1 MGERTEYYAIVRVGR
16 SATEADGLARRRL
29 VEENGEVVELH
40 DESVRRDLSWGPS
53 SVIVEWEHAE
63 STEELLPVS
72 EEEAEGIVE
81 RFRVTWGP
89 PPGM

>member
-1 MGERTEYYAIVRVGR
+1 MAEQVEYYAVVPPGR
-16 SATEADGLARRRL
+16 QVDAVSGLARRRY
-29 VEENGEVVELH
+29 VDNGIV
-40 DESVRRDLSWGPS
+40 DESLRRDLSWGPTS
-53 SVIVEWEHAE
+53 AIHSWHRAE
-63 STEELLPVS
+63 LTEKLVPVS